1 MKTNLLGIILVT
13 YLLQGCAGARYSYLT
28 ELEKTTDGQV
38 LNVNTGQTL
47 ELLAVG
53 NGFPGY
59 WGYYPWVISSS
70 TNIASIDCKA
80 ARSIVPFREPG
91 VLFGGMVC
99 HLIAHKQGEA
109 ILYFGNRFNV
119 NAEHYEVKV
128 DVVVN
133 ENQ

>member
-1 MKTNLLGIILVT
+1 M
-13 YLLQGCAGARYSYLT
+13 
-28 ELEKTTDGQV
+28 
-38 LNVNTGQTL
+38 
-47 ELLAVG
+47 
-53 NGFPGY
+53 
-59 WGYYPWVISSS
+59 
-70 TNIASIDCKA
+70 
-80 ARSIVPFREPG
+80 PFREPG